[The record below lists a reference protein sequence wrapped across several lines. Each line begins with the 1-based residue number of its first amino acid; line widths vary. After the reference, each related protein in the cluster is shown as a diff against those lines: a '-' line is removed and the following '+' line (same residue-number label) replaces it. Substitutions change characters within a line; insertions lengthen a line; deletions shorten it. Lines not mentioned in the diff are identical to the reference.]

1 MYQNRDFGINHIKAR
16 KDHRCY
22 GMGLG
27 IIILDDVYP
36 IRQRQRPQHQSV
48 WKPLL
53 IGVVI
58 GLLLI
63 LGIMVL

>member
-1 MYQNRDFGINHIKAR
+1 MYQNRDMGINYIKAR

-36 IRQRQRPQHQSV
+36 GFPGDERAQSQS
-48 WKPLL
+48 KK
-53 IGVVI
+53 IHGF
-58 GLLLI
+58 
-63 LGIMVL
+63 